1 MELDPILSLAEK
13 ANKQQLDIRLQTIDN
28 DIKLLK
34 RSSSMP
40 KFIELEMFQEC
51 GSNRLVKK
59 VSINPEYI
67 VFIKEDGEHSF
78 VYMSN
83 ESVLHVISSRDEI
96 LNLINGNVKTTI
108 G

>member
-1 MELDPILSLAEK
+1 MEMNPLTDLVMQAKDKQLS
-13 ANKQQLDIRLQTIDN
+13 NQLKSIAD
-28 DIKLLK
+28 DIKSLK
-34 RSSSMP
+34 GQIIMP

-51 GSNRLVKK
+51 GSNRMVKK

-96 LNLINGNVKTTI
+96 LNFIKGDIKTAI